1 MTYHIIIY
9 VDFYH
14 FGQFSMLKDYFST
27 RVLVISPPYSS
38 YVLRLPFDNN
48 SSVTS
53 VWSVHSDLRTP
64 DVFLKQEAGVCK
76 LNRSRF
82 LKYTINNGIKSNFQ
96 KKYCQKT
103 FQFKNDLKQWWTL
116 ISFCDILIK
125 KSSEVQTLFKVV
137 WIYSCICKKKYKLTF
152 FSFIVIR

>member
-1 MTYHIIIY
+1 MTYQIIIY
-9 VDFYH
+9 VDLYH
-14 FGQFSMLKDYFST
+14 FGQFPVLKDYFST

-53 VWSVHSDLRTP
+53 VWSVYIDLRTP

-82 LKYTINNGIKSNFQ
+82 LKYTINNAIKSYFQ
-96 KKYCQKT
+96 KKYRQKT

-125 KSSEVQTLFKVV
+125 NHQ
-137 WIYSCICKKKYKLTF
+137 KYRLCLK
-152 FSFIVIR
+152 